1 MWLIMLLKYAKK
13 SSRLLNLFYFH
24 KISSH
29 SETYDVQRILKNSD
43 ILLQLARFPMWPNLN
58 VQAQKIKHRTL
69 NEFFPRTTHIKIY
82 CAWGV
87 NRWYN
92 TTFCVGLY
100 CLSSEM
106 VCTASIIKT
115 DITKHRTTL
124 IPFLARWVKV
134 WAFIMND
141 VCDIR
146 LSLLFN
152 LVK

>member
-1 MWLIMLLKYAKK
+1 MLLKYAKK
-13 SSRLLNLFYFH
+13 SFNNYIYF
-24 KISSH
+24 ISINFI
-29 SETYDVQRILKNSD
+29 TFWNIYDVQRVLKNSD

-115 DITKHRTTL
+115 DITKYWTTL

>member
-1 MWLIMLLKYAKK
+1 MRKK
-13 SSRLLNLFYFH
+13 SFSHYIYF
-24 KISSH
+24 ISINFITFWNIYIKPARNKWRS
-29 SETYDVQRILKNSD
+29 TRLKNSD
-43 ILLQLARFPMWPNLN
+43 ILLQLARFRMWPNLN

-100 CLSSEM
+100 CLSSEL